1 MLIGCFNPMLI
12 GDFHPMITAVLICGI
27 VFVFYTVSGGVKAV
41 IYADAVHGTVQMIF
55 ALAVSYFGLKLI
67 HFDIGLLKTQ
77 ILAIDPS
84 KWNMFVDK
92 PLVILTSFLT
102 GLVGA
107 VSNPIFWNRAF
118 AAKDVKTAKKH
129 MD

>member
-1 MLIGCFNPMLI
+1 M
-12 GDFHPMITAVLICGI
+12 
-27 VFVFYTVSGGVKAV
+27 FYTVSGGVKAV

-77 ILAIDPS
+77 ILAIDPF